1 MRRVSLTYKNVDE
14 FIVIVI
20 IKMRLSRRL
29 SIFLVVEIF
38 KRNRINDTE
47 YCRFT
52 KRFVRFCIVQRHRLQ
67 RLRSSQLTVYRIDVE
82 N

>member
-38 KRNRINDTE
+38 KRHRI
-47 YCRFT
+47 
-52 KRFVRFCIVQRHRLQ
+52 LQ
-67 RLRSSQLTVYRIDVE
+67 IYEVDSFDFA
-82 N
+82 